1 MTGVKILSGLYLTII
16 IFFIWLL
23 TNISEIYIMLYL
35 CIYCELQC
43 TLKVLEVVFL
53 SGTSIQR
60 ASRVLFD
67 DDKLL
72 LEA

>member
-1 MTGVKILSGLYLTII
+1 
-16 IFFIWLL
+16 
-23 TNISEIYIMLYL
+23 MLYL

>member
-67 DDKLL
+67 DDKSL